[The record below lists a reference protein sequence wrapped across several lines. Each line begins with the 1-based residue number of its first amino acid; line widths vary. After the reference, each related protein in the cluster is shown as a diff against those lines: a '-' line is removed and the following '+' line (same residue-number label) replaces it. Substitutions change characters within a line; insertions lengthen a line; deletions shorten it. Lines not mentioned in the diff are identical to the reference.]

1 MESGLPVFCGGE
13 DRAGGFQQEEQEII
27 WWPANYG
34 LPKEDVF
41 GIMTPFGPTAAA
53 LSAIR
58 KNP

>member
-41 GIMTPFGPTAAA
+41 GIMTPFGPT
-53 LSAIR
+53 LG
-58 KNP
+58 NP